1 MPCLG
6 GARPR
11 HPDTLVKLE
20 ARALVSGTASGPV
33 AAIAP
38 LSFWGGFDPVSG
50 LIIDRSHQAFGQSLR
65 ARILVMSA
73 GRGSSSSSSVLA
85 EAIRLGTAPAA
96 IVLSEP
102 DAILATGAMVA
113 ETLYRRTCP
122 VIVVPAHSHDRLTT
136 ASVVKITPAAKGVT
150 IEFG

>member
-1 MPCLG
+1 M
-6 GARPR
+6 
-11 HPDTLVKLE
+11 KLQ
-20 ARALVSGTASGPV
+20 ARALVPGGASGPV

-38 LSFWGGFDPVSG
+38 LSFWGGYDPISG
-50 LIIDRSHQAFGQSLR
+50 LIIDRSHPAFGQSLR
-65 ARILVMSA
+65 GTILVMSA

-113 ETLYRRTCP
+113 EILYGRSCP
-122 VIVVPAHSHDRLTT
+122 VIVVPAQSHDQFMT
-136 ASVVKITPAAKGVT
+136 APAVKITPAAEGVT
-150 IEFG
+150 IQCS